1 MVFGAHCDLWRT
13 ELFSAK
19 PQHPPPDFCSAVI
32 IVASSLD
39 TKDNDIIYT
48 KYWNNAGKRGSSHV
62 PVALAE
68 SRIFCQA
75 RGDNG
80 ALNCVFLKIDG

>member
-1 MVFGAHCDLWRT
+1 MVFGALRDLWRT

-48 KYWNNAGKRGSSHV
+48 KYWNNAGKRGSSHA
-62 PVALAE
+62 PVAIAE
-68 SRIFCQA
+68 PWWIFRQA

-80 ALNCVFLKIDG
+80 ALNCFFLRID